1 MHAAHAV
8 DMCIRCSELSQT
20 AVWVFAGGGTTGGVG
35 EADGDGAGA
44 GGAAALGARRPGRCD
59 GAGAGPVHG
68 DPLSAKEYIF
78 LCFVLEVY
86 SRTVALFV
94 VVFNSILICA

>member
-1 MHAAHAV
+1 MQVGAPPEVAARLTA
-8 DMCIRCSELSQT
+8 MAQELEARQRT
-20 AVWVFAGGGTTGGVG
+20 ALGGL
-35 EADGDGAGA
+35 
-44 GGAAALGARRPGRCD
+44 GAATEPELD
-59 GAGAGPVHG
+59 QFMVSYQLTVS
-68 DPLSAKEYIF
+68 DPLSAKEDIF

>member
-1 MHAAHAV
+1 LQVGAPPEVAARLTA
-8 DMCIRCSELSQT
+8 MAQELEARQRT
-20 AVWVFAGGGTTGGVG
+20 ALGGL
-35 EADGDGAGA
+35 
-44 GGAAALGARRPGRCD
+44 GAATEPELD
-59 GAGAGPVHG
+59 QFMVSYQLTVN

-94 VVFNSILICA
+94 VVFNSVLICA